1 MLRQKH
7 RSSAIRFGGSQKINI
22 FLYFKMKKKFKLKSR
37 ALIGEYKKRL
47 IKDIVEDKNKKEI
60 FNFIKEGYDVDDE
73 VLEAIG
79 IKKYIGEK
87 KAKCVF
93 VDHIKDD
100 VKYEKEEVPIKK
112 VLGEISTLENDE
124 EPTNEENSKNDTGYD
139 TYSEFN

>member
-1 MLRQKH
+1 
-7 RSSAIRFGGSQKINI
+7 
-22 FLYFKMKKKFKLKSR
+22 MKKKLKLTSR
-37 ALIGEYKKRL
+37 APIGEYKKRL

-73 VLEAIG
+73 VLESIG
-79 IKKYIGEK
+79 IKKHIGEK
-87 KAKCVF
+87 KAMCVF
-93 VDHIKDD
+93 VDHVKDD

-124 EPTNEENSKNDTGYD
+124 EPVNEENNKNDTGYD